1 MNNSFYG
8 KTCENIRD
16 RCEIKLCKK
25 EQEVEK
31 YINKPNFREAVIVKL
46 QDNLYVVM
54 NNITSVTFN
63 KPIYIGMCVLDY
75 SKLLMYKFY
84 H

>member
-16 RCEIKLCKK
+16 RCKIKLYKK

-31 YINKPNFREAVIVKL
+31 YINKPNFRIAAKL
-46 QDNLYVVM
+46 QDNLNVVM
-54 NNITSVTFN
+54 NNITSVTFY
-63 KPIYIGMCVLDY
+63 KPIYTGMCVLDY
-75 SKLLMYKFY
+75 
-84 H
+84 